1 MVKEACYRCKRPVY
15 PTDKV
20 GPLKDGAFFH
30 HGCFKCYI
38 CGTRLS
44 LKTYFNNRNNI
55 DDQEI
60 YCGNH
65 VPVPGPH
72 DPIPHRSNLLSSPAL
87 SPDHSSSIGGD
98 FASSGG
104 GGAGGVGDI
113 RIQHA
118 LKATGKT
125 DYRQFLQYAPYSM
138 SIHDMLHYVGR
149 PSLLSHTP
157 FATV

>member
-20 GPLKDGAFFH
+20 GPLKDGAYFH

-44 LKTYFNNRNNI
+44 LKTYCNNRNNI

-60 YCGNH
+60 YCSNH

-72 DPIPHRSNLLSSPAL
+72 DPVPHRSNLLNSPGLSPADF
-87 SPDHSSSIGGD
+87 SGSNPDNT
-98 FASSGG
+98 
-104 GGAGGVGDI
+104 GVGDI

-118 LKATGKT
+118 LKATE
-125 DYRQFLQYAPYSM
+125 LQKPYPKITHAGANYALVSDG
-138 SIHDMLHYVGR
+138 I
-149 PSLLSHTP
+149 
-157 FATV
+157 